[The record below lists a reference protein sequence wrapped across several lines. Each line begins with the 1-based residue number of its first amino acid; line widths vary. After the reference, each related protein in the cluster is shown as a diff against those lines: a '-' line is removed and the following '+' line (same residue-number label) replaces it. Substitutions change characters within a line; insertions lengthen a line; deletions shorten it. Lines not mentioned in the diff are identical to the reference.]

1 MQATA
6 IAEAV
11 NQGKTRAVEVVQA
24 ALDRIEA
31 EDKEIHAFI
40 SLNPEALEAAR
51 AVDERVRAGETLPL
65 AGVPLA
71 VKDNL
76 AVEGLAA
83 TAGSRIL
90 ENFKPP
96 YTATAVAR
104 LVAAG
109 AVVVGKTNLDEFGMG
124 SSTEYSAFG
133 PTKNPRDPNRVP
145 GGSSGGSAAAVA
157 AGMVPL
163 ALGSDTGGSIRQ
175 PAAFTGVLG
184 FKPTYGLVS
193 RYGLIAYASSLDTV
207 GPLAGS
213 VRDLALSLSLMAGP
227 DPLDATSIQ
236 KTPGLWPLK
245 PAPVGGRLGHAPALV
260 ERADPGVRSA
270 FAEFL
275 KALEDAGYELV
286 ELELEPLMH
295 ALPAYY
301 LVATSEASSN
311 LARYDGTLYGRRVAG
326 ADLVDTMKKTR
337 AQGFGPEVKRRILMG
352 TFALSSGYYEA
363 YYERAL
369 RLRRK
374 IAAALAEAFRS
385 VEALLL
391 PTAPTPAFRLG
402 ERLKDPLSMY
412 LSDLYTVAANLA
424 GIPALSLPV
433 GTAGGLPVGAQLL
446 GPALADGRLLGLA
459 AGIEERGL
467 LWRPG

>member
-1 MQATA
+1 MQATE

-11 NQGKTRAVEVVQA
+11 NQGRMRAVEVVEA

-31 EDKEIHAFI
+31 EDKEINAFI
-40 SLNPEALEAAR
+40 SLNPEALAAAR
-51 AVDERVRAGETLPL
+51 MVDERVQAGERLPL

-76 AVEGLAA
+76 AVKGLAA

-133 PTKNPRDPNRVP
+133 PTKNPRDPSRVP

-213 VRDLALSLSLMAGP
+213 VRDLALALALMAGP
-227 DPLDATSIQ
+227 DPMDATSIQ
-236 KTPGLWPLK
+236 QTPELWPLPPL
-245 PAPVGGRLGHAPALV
+245 PAKVRIGHAPALV
-260 ERADPGVRSA
+260 ERADPGVRAA
-270 FAEFL
+270 FSDFL
-275 KALEDAGYELV
+275 KGLADAGYVLV
-286 ELELEPLMH
+286 ELDLEPLAH

-311 LARYDGTLYGRRVAG
+311 LARYDGTLYGLRVAG
-326 ADLVDTMKKTR
+326 ADLVDTTRKTR
-337 AQGFGPEVKRRILMG
+337 ARGFGPEVKRRILMG

-391 PTAPTPAFRLG
+391 PTAPTPAFKLG
-402 ERLKDPLSMY
+402 ERLDDPLSMY

-433 GTAGGLPVGAQLL
+433 GSAEGLPVGAQLL
-446 GPALADGRLLGLA
+446 GPALADGRLLSLA
-459 AGIEERGL
+459 ARIEVLGRI
-467 LWRPG
+467 WRPD

>member
-11 NQGKTRAVEVVQA
+11 NQGRTRAVEVVRA

-31 EDKEIHAFI
+31 EDKEINAFI
-40 SLNPEALEAAR
+40 SLNPRALDDAR
-51 AVDERVRAGETLPL
+51 AVDERVQSGETLPL

-76 AVEGLAA
+76 AVKGLAA

-90 ENFKPP
+90 ENFEPP

-124 SSTEYSAFG
+124 SSTEYSAYG
-133 PTKNPRDPNRVP
+133 PTKNPRDPSRVP

-213 VRDLALSLSLMAGP
+213 VRDLALALALMAGP

-236 KTPGLWPLK
+236 KAPGLWPLK
-245 PAPVGGRLGHAPALV
+245 PAPAGAKLGHAPALV

-275 KALEDAGYELV
+275 KGLKDAGYELV

-337 AQGFGPEVKRRILMG
+337 AQGFGPEVKRRVLMG

-391 PTAPTPAFRLG
+391 PTAPTPAFKLG
-402 ERLKDPLSMY
+402 ERLEDPLSMY

>member
-51 AVDERVRAGETLPL
+51 AVDERVQSGETLPL

-301 LVATSEASSN
+301 LVAT
-311 LARYDGTLYGRRVAG
+311 RR
-326 ADLVDTMKKTR
+326 
-337 AQGFGPEVKRRILMG
+337 P
-352 TFALSSGYYEA
+352 
-363 YYERAL
+363 
-369 RLRRK
+369 
-374 IAAALAEAFRS
+374 
-385 VEALLL
+385 
-391 PTAPTPAFRLG
+391 
-402 ERLKDPLSMY
+402 
-412 LSDLYTVAANLA
+412 
-424 GIPALSLPV
+424 
-433 GTAGGLPVGAQLL
+433 
-446 GPALADGRLLGLA
+446 
-459 AGIEERGL
+459 
-467 LWRPG
+467 

>member
-51 AVDERVRAGETLPL
+51 AVDERVQSGETLPL

-260 ERADPGVRSA
+260 ERADPGVRLA

-446 GPALADGRLLGLA
+446 GPALADGRLLSLA